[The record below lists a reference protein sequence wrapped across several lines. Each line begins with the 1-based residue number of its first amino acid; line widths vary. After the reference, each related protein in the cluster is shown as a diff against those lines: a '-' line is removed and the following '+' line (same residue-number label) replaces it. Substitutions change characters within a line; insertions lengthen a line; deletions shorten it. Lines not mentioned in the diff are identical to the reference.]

1 MPSCKWIHQRSGLPF
16 RSDNPENVKQKSTN
30 QNEKLQKK
38 AGKRDVIDNVRMGA
52 GPVKILNRKNM
63 KIKICDIKIERVRYK
78 RWLWTLTEESRTK
91 QRKQFLGVNFLCIRY
106 IWLIGTRCGDPMDR
120 KLASSVK
127 WGQGLRK
134 YFFTI
139 RGQGH
144 CLNMISSQFNKFVW
158 DRWQDLVVKG
168 KTSTP
173 STYPPHQTQSNGAG
187 EILQREER
195 YVQPRKACP
204 WKGHG

>member
-1 MPSCKWIHQRSGLPF
+1 MSSCKWIPQCSGLPF
-16 RSDNPENVKQKSTN
+16 RSDNPENVKQESTN

-52 GPVKILNRKNM
+52 GPVKILNRKNV

-78 RWLWTLTEESRTK
+78 WWLWTLTEESRTK
-91 QRKQFLGVNFLCIRY
+91 QTKQFLGVNFLCISY
-106 IWLIGTRCGDPMDR
+106 IWLIGTRCGDLTDR

-139 RGQGH
+139 RG
-144 CLNMISSQFNKFVW
+144 
-158 DRWQDLVVKG
+158 
-168 KTSTP
+168 
-173 STYPPHQTQSNGAG
+173 
-187 EILQREER
+187 
-195 YVQPRKACP
+195 
-204 WKGHG
+204 HGPLFKHDFFSV